1 MPVILDQTQLEVLM
15 EQMAAGRLFVVHVK
29 LPSVKEGAVA
39 TAIVVSDAHVDSIM
53 PRARRAG
60 MNRDQA
66 YEAAALDDQDAAPAR
81 RRSARGARR
90 RQMESE
96 VRHDRRA
103 P

>member
-1 MPVILDQTQLEVLM
+1 VEQEQLTMPVILDQTQLEVLM

-60 MNRDQA
+60 A
-66 YEAAALDDQDAAPAR
+66 ASWSSSAAASYAWSR
-81 RRSARGARR
+81 
-90 RQMESE
+90 
-96 VRHDRRA
+96 
-103 P
+103 